1 MSGPTTYQDMNIEHG
16 RLIEM
21 GRLTT
26 IDAEGTRTEY
36 QMALVI
42 EFASAEEIRK
52 AIKDGLCTFGFGDSS
67 TPSGE
72 PK

>member
-1 MSGPTTYQDMNIEHG
+1 MEHG

-21 GRLTT
+21 GQLTT

-36 QMALVI
+36 KMALAI
-42 EFASAEEIRK
+42 EFASAEEIRQ
-52 AIKDGLCTFGFGDSS
+52 AIKDGACTFGFGDSS
-67 TPSGE
+67 TPSGG